1 MIARLFRK
9 LLSAEALGLILVFLA
24 LQIFSYGIASSLRGT
39 ELRSTDT
46 QYLFRVCL
54 IAAVMGYGLN
64 KRKRNGFTAAAGMA
78 ALGFIGVWILGARL
92 MLPLVDLIASIANLV
107 PQIVPAIQEQIP
119 IDTSA
124 VLEGW
129 AVITQA
135 SSALTARWQTWLIGA
150 NKNVT
155 VNDALIRS
163 MIWILVTWCLAAWT
177 GWFTGKRSA
186 VHALLPGIVVLA
198 GVLSYS
204 EYRIETVWLMVF
216 IMLLLMGV
224 WNYRNHTMLWE
235 RRRVDYSDSILY
247 DNTQAVLFLAISI
260 GVIAFI
266 TPSISWRDIR
276 DYFRE
281 RNSNEAAE
289 MLGIREQVVP
299 AQNVTIQR
307 PSLPREHLLT
317 EGFAQSQKL
326 VMTIRTGELPPVGNP
341 SFAGEAPRHYWRST
355 VYDEYMGAGWATST
369 ALPQSYIANTPLV
382 PGLLDGYRLLH
393 MDVQIE
399 QPEGKLFWSG
409 VLYSADV
416 QFRADWRLRP
426 QTSLFADQTALL
438 RGDIFAAATSA
449 TAYQADSY
457 IPLVTVEE
465 LRLASTD
472 YPDEIIT
479 RYLKLP
485 RDLPERVHQLAAEI
499 TDEKSNPYDRAKA
512 IESYLRTNYPYDLDV
527 PAPPQDQDVADYFL
541 FDLKRGY
548 CDYYATAMVVLAR
561 SSGLPARFVSGYS
574 PGSYDAPN
582 AQYVVREL
590 NAHSWVE
597 VYFPEIGWIEF
608 EPTAS
613 QPEIERVETQAEIL
627 ISNEPASPAEK
638 FLIQLTRTR
647 ILYWLAPFNITL
659 FLVILY
665 FSFIERLWI
674 LNLAPSNAVSWIYRR
689 YYRMGRPL
697 AGPRTRA
704 ETASEFT
711 DKLTRS
717 IEAIRDRSE
726 PAKASKQF
734 NGEAQQLTHIY
745 LLSLFSSHSTSK
757 HDARKSFDLWKRLRR
772 QLLIARLQS
781 FLVRIKMSLVRR
793 HDTQRAAEQM

>member
-1 MIARLFRK
+1 MIARLSRRI
-9 LLSAEALGLILVFLA
+9 LSAEVLGLILVLLA
-24 LQIFSYGIASSLRGT
+24 LQIFIYGISSSLRG
-39 ELRSTDT
+39 TDT
-46 QYLFRVCL
+46 QYLFRVSL
-54 IAAVMGYGLN
+54 IGAVIGYGLN
-64 KRKRNGFTAAAGMA
+64 RRRWNGFTAAAGIT
-78 ALGFIGVWILGARL
+78 ALGILGIWILSARL
-92 MLPLVDLIASIANLV
+92 MLPLFDLVISIAQLV
-107 PQIVPAIQEQIP
+107 PQIIPAIREQIP

-129 AVITQA
+129 AAITQA
-135 SSALTARWQTWLIGA
+135 SSALAARWQTWLIGV
-150 NKNVT
+150 NKTVT

-163 MIWILVTWCLAAWT
+163 MIWILVIWCLAAWT
-177 GWFTGKRSA
+177 GWFTARRSA
-186 VHALLPGIVVLA
+186 VHALLPGLAVLA
-198 GVLSYS
+198 AVLSYS
-204 EYRIETVWLMVF
+204 EYRVVTVWLMVF
-216 IMLLLMGV
+216 ILMLLMGI
-224 WNYRNHTMLWE
+224 WNYKNHTMQWE

-247 DNTQAVLFLAISI
+247 DNAQAVLFLAISV

-289 MLGIREQVVP
+289 MLGIREQVVS

-326 VMTIRTGELPPVGNP
+326 VMTIRTGELPPVVNP
-341 SFAGEAPRHYWRST
+341 SFAEEAPRHYWRST
-355 VYDEYMGAGWATST
+355 VYDEYMGAGWVTS
-369 ALPQSYIANTPLV
+369 AAVPQSFRANTPLV

-393 MDVQIE
+393 MDVKIQ

-416 QFRADWRLRP
+416 QFRANWRVRP

-449 TAYQADSY
+449 TAYQAASY
-457 IPLVTVEE
+457 IPLVTVED
-465 LRLASTD
+465 LRRASTD

-613 QPEIERVETQAEIL
+613 QPEIERVETQAEIPT
-627 ISNEPASPAEK
+627 SNEPASPAEK

-647 ILYWLAPFNITL
+647 ILYWLAPFTIAL

-674 LNLAPSNAVSWIYRR
+674 LSLAPSNAVSWIYRR

-711 DKLTRS
+711 DNLTRS
-717 IEAIRDRSE
+717 IEAIRVRSE

-734 NGEAQQLTHIY
+734 KGEAQQLTHIY

-781 FLVRIKMSLVRR
+781 FLVRIKMRLVRR